1 MFLKPIILLNNFS
14 KLPLHAKLKKYSE
27 QKEVQWNEWNWMK
40 SGVINEMSSKQNKQ
54 HQSSNGHCH
63 KSTIL
68 GEIML
73 QM

>member
-1 MFLKPIILLNNFS
+1 MFHKPIILLNNFS
-14 KLPLHAKLKKYSE
+14 KLPLHAKLKKIFRT
-27 QKEVQWNEWNWMK
+27 KRGAMNEWNWMK
-40 SGVINEMSSKQNKQ
+40 SGGINEMSSKQNKQ
-54 HQSSNGHCH
+54 HQSSNVHCH